1 MAVKVK
7 VGSLISI
14 YTGKEQHIKVVLSFF
29 LRIIFTEKR
38 IEIKK
43 KTSYKNELQKEKKL
57 IMIDHLIILMTKVRW
72 R

>member
-14 YTGKEQHIKVVLSFF
+14 YTGTEQHIKVVLSFF

-43 KTSYKNELQKEKKL
+43 TSYKNELQKEKKL
-57 IMIDHLIILMTKVRW
+57 IMVDHLIILMTKVRW